1 MTLAD
6 LKKYFISAGAHPI
19 AQGKEGL
26 SFSQYAPQR
35 KTNPVTKK
43 LEYKP
48 TFFPVGANGNNS
60 AWSNAR
66 YVIATIPSDYPAITT
81 TAILTEWAS
90 FRTELSDQLIVL
102 FDGAS
107 SDWHVYDKSL
117 TLLGKITDIL
127 SPMAASGSK
136 PLPIQ
141 VIFFGAPGTGKSHTI
156 DDNAIIKSL
165 PKENKVRTMF
175 HPESDYASFV
185 GCYKPV
191 MEKPESAGKMAPV
204 GKPNSSCEF
213 ACETGE
219 DAQSGDRKGNYL
231 PLYLFSHNDCLNL
244 EDDVKI
250 RREEITYKFTPQAFT
265 NAYVQAW
272 KEYFSAPVGNLPN
285 NVYLIIEEINRGN
298 CAQIFGNLFQL
309 LDRDE
314 EKFSKY
320 AINTEHD
327 LSKYLKEALTDKAG
341 NKLMDVF
348 SGNSDF
354 VSWETNN
361 DKESIVKGETMCL
374 PPNLYIV
381 ASMNTSDQGLFPMD
395 SAFKRRWQ
403 WQYIPIKNEGK
414 GHKIVLDK
422 IKDVST
428 GIQSTSVGAT
438 LPIEYDWWSFLENVN
453 FKIEDANSSS
463 DKKLGYWFVKPLV
476 KGSTEIDIET
486 FTCKVVSY
494 LWNDVFKNVPE
505 GDLNIF
511 TFEYL
516 GDAKD
521 PRTKRE
527 THPFDSFFDP
537 ATGLID
543 TQMVKDFLDQDKWN
557 ILQIDAAAG
566 SDRGEDDGSN
576 ADGEQPAEG
585 SAEQNTSVEEMPSE
599 IIVEGADNQQ

>member
-1 MTLAD
+1 M
-6 LKKYFISAGAHPI
+6 
-19 AQGKEGL
+19 
-26 SFSQYAPQR
+26 
-35 KTNPVTKK
+35 
-43 LEYKP
+43 
-48 TFFPVGANGNNS
+48 
-60 AWSNAR
+60 
-66 YVIATIPSDYPAITT
+66 
-81 TAILTEWAS
+81 
-90 FRTELSDQLIVL
+90 
-102 FDGAS
+102 
-107 SDWHVYDKSL
+107 
-117 TLLGKITDIL
+117 
-127 SPMAASGSK
+127 
-136 PLPIQ
+136 
-141 VIFFGAPGTGKSHTI
+141 
-156 DDNAIIKSL
+156 
-165 PKENKVRTMF
+165 
-175 HPESDYASFV
+175 
-185 GCYKPV
+185 
-191 MEKPESAGKMAPV
+191 
-204 GKPNSSCEF
+204 
-213 ACETGE
+213 
-219 DAQSGDRKGNYL
+219 
-231 PLYLFSHNDCLNL
+231 FSHNDCLNL

-585 SAEQNTSVEEMPSE
+585 SAEQNTSVEEMPAE